1 MHPLAIS
8 HPAQTRL
15 TRASTSSRL
24 PRFTSTTMSKTETLN
39 VVPALVENGAFQEL
53 VDQGQTV
60 SVAQSPYDGSLALF
74 IAPTQFV
81 S

>member
-1 MHPLAIS
+1 
-8 HPAQTRL
+8 
-15 TRASTSSRL
+15 
-24 PRFTSTTMSKTETLN
+24 MSKTETLN